1 MANLRDIRN
10 RIRSVQNTQQ
20 MTRAMKMVSAAKLR
34 RAQERILATRPYVYQ
49 MGEIIRHL
57 HQYVD
62 VTLHPYFQP
71 RKEVHHVL
79 LVVVTADRGL
89 AGAFSTNIIKLAE
102 ETIEKQYASYR
113 ESGRLLL
120 MCIGRK
126 GYEHFKRQKYNIVES
141 YQGLFNQGFDF
152 PTVRGIA
159 RRIIQGY
166 DAGEWDEVKIVYN
179 EFRNTISQN
188 RIVEPFLPIPEEA
201 FLTPIMERM
210 MRRVHPRPGE
220 RVNYLFEPDAESIAK
235 ALVPRYLHFQLWRIM
250 LESSAAEH
258 GARMVAMDNATT
270 NAGEMIEQLKLTY
283 NRARQAAIT
292 KEILEIVSGAEALR
306 KQAE

>member
-57 HQYVD
+57 HEYVD
-62 VTLHPYFQP
+62 VTLHPYFIP
-71 RKEVHHVL
+71 REEVRRVL
-79 LVVVTADRGL
+79 LVVVTSDRGL

-102 ETIEKQYASYR
+102 ETIEEKYASYLAD
-113 ESGRLLL
+113 GRLLL

-126 GYEHFKRQKYNIVES
+126 GYEHFKRRKYPIVAD

-159 RRIIQGY
+159 TRIIQGY
-166 DAGEWDEVKIVYN
+166 DTEEWDEVKIVYN

-201 FLTPIMERM
+201 FLTPIMKRM
-210 MRRVHPRPGE
+210 LHRVHPRPGE
-220 RVNYLFEPDAESIAK
+220 RVNYLFEPDAPTIAQS
-235 ALVPRYLHFQLWRIM
+235 LVPRYLHFQLWRIM